1 MEISDQSP
9 YFTFVAISPQQY
21 KWSFIV
27 DIVDLH
33 LKCLTRVSRFFLLMS
48 TTACF
53 KTSLRKSSKVRS
65 SLVRAGYPGLTPR
78 PPSPDIWTYISSGR
92 LSFTPFSTLMYIS
105 AWAFSLLLMLCLAA
119 HRLHPDLILTASLQS
134 PKPYCPFCLAIKLAF
149 CTLNQ
154 SARHRA
160 KRPAWAVFN
169 FVKPIISTA
178 GALLVMA
185 VI

>member
-1 MEISDQSP
+1 MSATRSQHRARDQQGMSSAFHLSVDDFFLSWIVEISDQSP

-27 DIVDLH
+27 DIVDLD
-33 LKCLTRVSRFFLLMS
+33 LKCLTRVSRFFLLLC

-53 KTSLRKSSKVRS
+53 KTSLLKSCKVRS

-78 PPSPDIWTYISSGR
+78 PPSPDIWTHISSGR

-119 HRLHPDLILTASLQS
+119 HRLHPDLILTPPSL
-134 PKPYCPFCLAIKLAF
+134 PKAILS
-149 CTLNQ
+149 CNQ
-154 SARHRA
+154 AC
-160 KRPAWAVFN
+160 FLY
-169 FVKPIISTA
+169 T
-178 GALLVMA
+178 
-185 VI
+185 